1 MIKIDYYIKDN
12 EANFEIQDE
21 TENFEELSMELS
33 ILLKYA
39 YDSMLEAATEGGAK
53 DPEREAKLFIDSITN
68 EAVNGEAVEQNEADQ
83 RRSLMHIVDN
93 YMAESRAKEDKGDC
107 KKND

>member
-21 TENFEELSMELS
+21 TEDFEELSMELS

-39 YDSMLEAATEGGAK
+39 YDSMLEAA
-53 DPEREAKLFIDSITN
+53 N
-68 EAVNGEAVEQNEADQ
+68 
-83 RRSLMHIVDN
+83 
-93 YMAESRAKEDKGDC
+93 
-107 KKND
+107 